1 LARRRLKDRLLNRSD
16 ETCIAVAATER
27 PWSFGGECGPCP
39 PPGIHRYFFKLYA
52 LDMTLALPPTS
63 KRKVVDG
70 AIKGHI
76 IADATLMG
84 MYARKLGK
92 R

>member
-1 LARRRLKDRLLNRSD
+1 M
-16 ETCIAVAATER
+16 
-27 PWSFGGECGPCP
+27 
-39 PPGIHRYFFKLYA
+39 HRYFFKLHA
-52 LDMTLALPPTS
+52 LDTTLALPSTS
-63 KRKVVDG
+63 KRKVVDA

-84 MYARKLGK
+84 MYARKGSK

>member
-1 LARRRLKDRLLNRSD
+1 VQGGND
-16 ETCIAVAATER
+16 
-27 PWSFGGECGPCP
+27 FGKNKCSGPCP

-52 LDMTLALPPTS
+52 LDTTLALSPTS
-63 KRKVVDG
+63 KRKVVDA

-76 IADATLMG
+76 IAGAALMG
-84 MYARKLGK
+84 MYARKGGK